1 MNILIYG
8 LAVIHSARK
17 RSGRRNTV
25 YGVATDGENF
35 EFSRMST
42 DPVTG
47 ETLVSQ
53 SEDKLVGNAL
63 TQKKVG
69 PECGYM
75 GPVALA

>member
-1 MNILIYG
+1 MVEETRY
-8 LAVIHSARK
+8 
-17 RSGRRNTV
+17 TV
-25 YGVATDGENF
+25 WLLMVRTSSF
-35 EFSRMST
+35 FRMST